1 MLTAQLNY
9 PSLRTAWTVWGLGAA
24 LYFVAFYL
32 RVAPAVLTN
41 ELTVDFALTA
51 AALGNLSAFYFYSYV
66 AIQIPTGILADTLG
80 PRKLL
85 TIGCA
90 VAAVGTLVFAVA
102 PTVWWANSGRLLI
115 GAAVGVAFVA
125 MLKLASRWMHPKQ
138 FALTSGVALATGV
151 LGAVCAGV
159 PLRWLVDAFG
169 WRATMM
175 ASAALTLALAF
186 ATWIIVRDDPS
197 ELGYASYADA
207 KSVNKLA
214 GDSLF
219 KGISKVLSYKNT
231 WLLFLVPGCMPAMVL
246 SFAGLWGVPFL
257 TTHYNKTP
265 AQAAT
270 LCSFMMIVWAA
281 GSLCFGAA
289 SDRLGQ
295 RKPLFL
301 AGLLV
306 SSLFFAV
313 LIFVP
318 QLPAFWLWAVTG
330 ATGFSAGCF
339 IVTFAFAKESVPA
352 AYAGTVSGVSNMGV
366 IQGPMYMQPLI
377 GWLLDHSTDTTTAT
391 LASGVTKKLFSFDA
405 YQNGFRWVLLW
416 CGVSFI
422 LLLLTRETYCKQ
434 LPTTDLH

>member
-1 MLTAQLNY
+1 MLIGQANY
-9 PSLRTAWTVWGLGAA
+9 PSQRTAWTVWGLGAA

-41 ELTVDFALTA
+41 ELTIDFALTA

-66 AIQIPTGILADTLG
+66 AMQIPTGILADTLG

-90 VAAVGTLVFAVA
+90 VAALGTMVFAVA
-102 PTVWWANSGRLLI
+102 PTVWWANFGRLLI
-115 GAAVGVAFVA
+115 GASVGVAFVA
-125 MLKLASRWMHPKQ
+125 MLKLASRWMPPRQ

-169 WRATMM
+169 WRITMM
-175 ASAALTLALAF
+175 GSAALTLLLAF
-186 ATWIIVRDDPS
+186 ATWIVVRDDPS
-197 ELGYASYADA
+197 ERGYISYADV
-207 KSVNKLA
+207 KSTHKVS

-219 KGISKVLSYKNT
+219 KGISKVLTYKNT
-231 WLLFLVPGCMPAMVL
+231 WLLFLIPGCMPALVL

-270 LCSFMMIVWAA
+270 LCSFMMIAWAV

-301 AGLLV
+301 AGIV
-306 SSLFFAV
+306 CSSLLFAV
-313 LIFVP
+313 LIYMP
-318 QLPAFWLWAVTG
+318 HLPMFWLWAVIG
-330 ATGFSAGCF
+330 AAGFCAGCF
-339 IVTFAFAKESVPA
+339 IVTFAFAKESVPV

-366 IQGPMYMQPLI
+366 IQGPMYTQPLV
-377 GWLLDHSTDTTTAT
+377 GWLLDISNDAT
-391 LASGVTKKLFSFDA
+391 VFTLVGGASRRVFSFIA
-405 YQNGFRWVLLW
+405 YQNAFRWILLW
-416 CGVSFI
+416 CAISFV
-422 LLLLTRETYCKQ
+422 LLLFTRETYCKQ
-434 LPTTDLH
+434 LAAE

>member
-1 MLTAQLNY
+1 MTSPAANY
-9 PSLRTAWTVWGLGAA
+9 PSQRTAWTVWGLGAA

-41 ELTVDFALTA
+41 ELTTEFALTA

-66 AIQIPTGILADTLG
+66 AMQIPTGILADTLG

-90 VAAVGTLVFAVA
+90 VAALGTLVFAVA
-102 PTVWWANSGRLLI
+102 PTAWWANSGRLLI
-115 GAAVGVAFVA
+115 GASVGVAFVA
-125 MLKLASRWMHPKQ
+125 MLKLASRWMPPKQ

-159 PLRWLVDAFG
+159 PLRWLTDAFG

-175 ASAALTLALAF
+175 GSAALTLLLAA
-186 ATWIIVRDDPS
+186 ATWLIVRDDPT
-197 ELGYASYADA
+197 ERGYLSYARQKFEGA
-207 KSVNKLA
+207 ALLA
-214 GDSLF
+214 GDSLLS
-219 KGISKVLSYKNT
+219 GIAKVLKFKNT
-231 WLLFLVPGCMPAMVL
+231 WLLFLIPGCISGLVL

-257 TTHYNKTP
+257 TAHYGKSP
-265 AQAAT
+265 AEAAT
-270 LCSFMMIVWAA
+270 LCSFMMVAWAA

-301 AGLLV
+301 IGIVV

-313 LIFVP
+313 LIYVP
-318 QLPAFWLWAVTG
+318 NLSTFWLWAVIG

-339 IVTFAFAKESVPA
+339 IVTFAFAKESVPV

-366 IQGPMYMQPLI
+366 IQGPMYTQPLV
-377 GWLLDHSTDTTTAT
+377 GWLLDISNDATVLT
-391 LASGVTKKLFSFDA
+391 LAGGASKKVFSFIA
-405 YQNGFRWVLLW
+405 YQNAFRWILLW
-416 CGVSFI
+416 CAISFV
-422 LLLLTRETYCKQ
+422 LLLFTRETHCKQ
-434 LPTTDLH
+434 LAAE